1 MHSNRAKP
9 KKDTGYA
16 LISQIGPYPVR
27 SALEWQLD
35 AVKRTQQ
42 LHPHGY
48 FFTGSPGQGA

>member
-48 FFTGSPGQGA
+48 FFTGSPGRGA